1 MKFNNQEIKKIAYL
15 ARINI
20 SQEEADQI
28 ENKLIG
34 ILSLIDKMQEVDTTA
49 IEPMA
54 HALDISQPL
63 RKDEVVEKD
72 IREKSLLLAKETD
85 QSLFIVPQVIE

>member
-20 SQEEADQI
+20 SQEEADQV